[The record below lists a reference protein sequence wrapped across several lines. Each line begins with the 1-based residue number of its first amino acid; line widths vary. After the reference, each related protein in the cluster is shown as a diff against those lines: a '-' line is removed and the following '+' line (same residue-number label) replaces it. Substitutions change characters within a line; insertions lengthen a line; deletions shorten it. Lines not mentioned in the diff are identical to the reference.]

1 MAARSQQSPAWK
13 EHKRT
18 LRLSNMWFPQQ
29 CKHPGGRI
37 LTRETNTPSQ
47 CSTHH
52 QDVGLT
58 QSPLTDVCPRCS
70 PINELWLRAQLL
82 LKAANIRKHL
92 HDCEMFHSCERHV
105 SSPQFFFFNSISDW
119 EWNLNIF
126 TFGLF
131 QTTSLVLKE
140 YGPSSSYPSDLPP
153 GGKRSS
159 SNKRPLR
166 RHSLRRVS

>member
-29 CKHPGGRI
+29 CKHPGGRS
-37 LTRETNTPSQ
+37 LTRDVLSWLLTNTPSQ

-70 PINELWLRAQLL
+70 PINELWVRAQLL
-82 LKAANIRKHL
+82 LKAANIRKYL
-92 HDCEMFHSCERHV
+92 HDFEMFHSCERHV
-105 SSPQFFFFNSISDW
+105 SSPKFEYFYLWPFPDDLPALERVRSQFLISQRFAPSR
-119 EWNLNIF
+119 EAV
-126 TFGLF
+126 
-131 QTTSLVLKE
+131 VLKQASTPE
-140 YGPSSSYPSDLPP
+140 TLFPQ
-153 GGKRSS
+153 
-159 SNKRPLR
+159 
-166 RHSLRRVS
+166 SLIILA